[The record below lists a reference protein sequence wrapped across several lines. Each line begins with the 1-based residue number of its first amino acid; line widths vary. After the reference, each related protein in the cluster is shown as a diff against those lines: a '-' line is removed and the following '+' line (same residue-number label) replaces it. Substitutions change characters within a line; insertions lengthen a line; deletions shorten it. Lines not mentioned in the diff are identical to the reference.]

1 MSFFKHE
8 KALVSPDAR
17 IGEGTRVWA
26 NANVQA
32 GAVVG
37 AHCNV
42 ADGCFIEKGAI
53 VGNHVTLKNN
63 VCLWDGVT
71 LGDDVFVGAGATFI
85 NDRFPRSNRKDAWV
99 LEKTIVNKG
108 ATIGANATVM
118 CNLTIGEYAL
128 VAAGA
133 VVTKDVPAH
142 VIVAGNPARNAGY
155 ACQCGRKLNAGLK
168 CSCGAGYKSINQ
180 SIERL

>member
-1 MSFFKHE
+1 MSFVKHE
-8 KALVSPDAR
+8 RALVSPDAK

-26 NANVQA
+26 NVNVQA
-32 GAVVG
+32 GAVIG

-42 ADGCFIEKGAI
+42 ADGCFIEKGAV

-71 LGDDVFVGAGATFI
+71 LSDDVFVGAGATFI

-99 LEKTIVNKG
+99 LEKTFVKKG
-108 ATIGANATVM
+108 ATIGANATIM
-118 CNLTIGEYAL
+118 CNVTIGEYAL

-133 VVTKDVPAH
+133 MVTKDVPAYN
-142 VIVAGNPARNAGY
+142 IVAGNPAIPAGFVC
-155 ACQCGRKLNAGLK
+155 ACGRKLDMVLK
-168 CSCGAGYKSINQ
+168 CSCGISYK
-180 SIERL
+180 RLDQQIVPL